1 MTAQPLRSALFVPG
15 TRPERIDK
23 ALASGADAVIVDLED
38 AVPPDQKTAARDNVR
53 QFLAARPQARVCLRI
68 NAADSPEHDADLAL
82 CEQVGIATVLLPKA
96 DPAAGLDRIAATGKP
111 LWLLVETASG
121 LVGLHELVAAAG
133 VERLALGT
141 LDLMQDLDLV
151 AGSEPAQKALDH
163 ARFELVV
170 QSRAAGLAA
179 PIDGVFPAFGDDAGL
194 QRAAVHARASGFG
207 GLLCIHP
214 RQVAVVNAAFAP
226 TGAELHWARRVVDAV
241 QAGQGVVAVD
251 GQMVDAPVIARA
263 RRLLERAAR

>member
-1 MTAQPLRSALFVPG
+1 MTAPSLRSALFVPA

-23 ALASGADAVIVDLED
+23 ALACGADAVIVDLED
-38 AVPPDQKTAARDNVR
+38 AVPPEQKAAARENVR
-53 QFLAARPQARVCLRI
+53 QFLAARPQARVFLRI

-82 CEQVGIATVLLPKA
+82 CEQAGVAAVLLPKA
-96 DPAAGLDRIAATGKP
+96 DPAAGLERIAATGKP
-111 LWLLVETASG
+111 IWLLVETAAG
-121 LVGLHELVAAAG
+121 LVGLHELVAAPG

-151 AGSEPAQKALDH
+151 ADSAAARRALDH

-194 QRAAVHARASGFG
+194 QLAATHARACGFG

-214 RQVAVVNAAFAP
+214 RQVALVNAAFAP
-226 TGAELHWARRVVDAV
+226 TEAELDWARRVLEACR
-241 QAGQGVVAVD
+241 AGDGVVVVD

-263 RRLLERAAR
+263 RRMLERAVR